1 MERLVRARTKGIP
14 RSRGTVP
21 RSRGTVSRSRSTVS
35 RSRGRPVSLGCKRSQ
50 LLHRTSL
57 SHDRAAASVDVLAV
71 VAEPAPVGVH
81 PHVATFFSVPV
92 AVCAAHPRAVVP
104 GVGHINAVVA
114 VPAASYHSSVSQLQF
129 VLHI

>member
-1 MERLVRARTKGIP
+1 MRLVRARTKG
-14 RSRGTVP
+14 VP

-35 RSRGRPVSLGCKRSQ
+35 RSRGRPVSLGCKRLQ
-50 LLHRTSL
+50 LLHGTSL

-81 PHVATFFSVPV
+81 PHVAPLFSVPV
-92 AVCAAHPRAVVP
+92 AVRAAHPRAVVP

-114 VPAASYHSSVSQLQF
+114 VPAAL
-129 VLHI
+129 I